1 MRGDVVSTID
11 AVSDGVELSRMD
23 ESVVNT
29 NVVSGDW
36 ETPATELEIEMIS
49 DGLLLRGSEVVG
61 SNWIEVDSA
70 VSLVKEEVVG
80 VGTKVD
86 NGGVALSVLETKDVT
101 CGVSV
106 DSGVRNVVTASVLLV
121 AVVVVAV
128 VVVAVAVVCV
138 TIVPE
143 MKTLSLGV
151 STKLEVGVST
161 KLEVSSTI
169 VSVGEGVMFV
179 VSTAETKLCV
189 VS

>member
-11 AVSDGVELSRMD
+11 VVSGGVELSRTD

-49 DGLLLRGSEVVG
+49 DGLLLRGIEVVG

-70 VSLVKEEVVG
+70 VSLVKDG
-80 VGTKVD
+80 VGTEVGS
-86 NGGVALSVLETKDVT
+86 GGVAVSVLETKDVT

-121 AVVVVAV
+121 AVA
-128 VVVAVAVVCV
+128 VVAVAVVCV

-143 MKTLSLGV
+143 IETLSLGV
-151 STKLEVGVST
+151 SAKLEVGVNT
-161 KLEVSSTI
+161 KLEVSSMI
-169 VSVGEGVMFV
+169 VSVGEGVMVV
-179 VSTAETKLCV
+179 VSMPETKLCV